1 MSSEKKEEKWM
12 VYHDRKF
19 YGVRQK
25 QQRANED
32 RFRVIYGYMENICFR
47 FFAVFDGHGGPGKL
61 GHVNDYCVDHLH
73 KRIGSK
79 LTRTDLDN
87 PILVTKAIKDAFI
100 SFDKEMFDLHK
111 VGKLNYGTT
120 CTAVLIDDIRGK
132 IYQINL
138 GDSAS
143 IIFNKDGIISETKD
157 HKPTDELEANRVKKA
172 GGFVKY
178 NRIMGDL
185 ALSRAFGDYM
195 YKNNINKNL
204 EYDPYNAAVS
214 AEPDVIIVD
223 IIRPMTIILTSDAPY
238 EDNSFT
244 NKTLVELFSNCYR
257 DRQADILQEKP
268 RLELLNDIANRM
280 VSKIAPRTTD
290 DTTILLVSV

>member
-1 MSSEKKEEKWM
+1 MSSNHKEEKWM

-19 YGVRQK
+19 YGVKQK

-47 FFAVFDGHGGPGKL
+47 FFAVFDGHGGSGKL
-61 GHVNDYCVDHLH
+61 GHVNNYCVDHLH

-87 PILVTKAIKDAFI
+87 PILVAKAIKDAFI
-100 SFDKEMFDLHK
+100 HFDREMFDLHK

-120 CTAVLIDDIRGK
+120 CNAVLIDDIRGK

-138 GDSAS
+138 GDSCS
-143 IIFNKDGIISETKD
+143 IIFNKEGIISETKD
-157 HKPTDELEANRVKKA
+157 HKPTDELEINRVEKA
-172 GGFVKY
+172 GCFVRY

-185 ALSRAFGDYM
+185 ALSRAFGDFM

-204 EYDPYNAAVS
+204 EYDPYNGPVS
-214 AEPDVIIVD
+214 AEPDIIIID
-223 IIRPMTIILTSDAPY
+223 IKRPMSIILTSDAPY
-238 EDNSFT
+238 EDNSF
-244 NKTLVELFSNCYR
+244 NNATLVDLFATCIK
-257 DRQADILQEKP
+257 DRQDDMLEEKP
-268 RLELLNDIANRM
+268 KLDLLNDIANRM
-280 VSKIAPRTTD
+280 VSKIAPKTSD
-290 DTTILLVSV
+290 DVTILLVSV